1 MLRPLLTALALLA
14 IPTAVLADDTVV
26 TASGR
31 DGAPVASDPTLSFAI
46 ASAVFCVALY
56 LVHRMVNRK
65 VR

>member
-1 MLRPLLTALALLA
+1 MLRPLLNAMALLA
-14 IPTAVLADDTVV
+14 MPTAVLAGDTAV

-31 DGAPVASDPTLSFAI
+31 GGAPVGSDPTLSFAI
-46 ASAVFCVALY
+46 ATVALCVALY

>member
-1 MLRPLLTALALLA
+1 MRHLLFVVPVLLATPTALLA
-14 IPTAVLADDTVV
+14 GDAAITV
-26 TASGR
+26 SGR

-46 ASAVFCVALY
+46 ATVAFCVALY